1 MSEAA
6 TPELEGLGEQ
16 HFSFYPAIVNIEH
29 NEWILRRATWSEI
42 LISNAKTGLE
52 LWVPR
57 RYVGEVSSV
66 DEPIVI
72 VGLNKEL
79 EFKAGAVWPR
89 HRRLIS
95 MPRAGGPFLPSG
107 GTPEDRP
114 PVSGGRPA
122 PGPEAKVGRLIGGV
136 LLLGVALIVLVV
148 AITQRP
154 VTYKG
159 IEQLSL
165 QLTGEDDYHSIVR
178 KLGMPSEDHWRPET
192 GELKYRAL
200 RFKDHSY
207 TLILMG
213 VERDGARYIGAM
225 DKDWKP
231 VHSVRVSTGDT
242 TLAMLRRLPKF

>member
-1 MSEAA
+1 MSEPA
-6 TPELEGLGEQ
+6 TLELEGLGER
-16 HFSFYPAIVNIEH
+16 HFSFYPAIVNVEH
-29 NEWILRRATWSEI
+29 NEWILRRASWSEI

-52 LWVPR
+52 LWIPR
-57 RYVGEVSSV
+57 RFVGEVSSV
-66 DEPIVI
+66 DEPVVI

-95 MPRAGGPFLPSG
+95 MPRAGSPFVSSG
-107 GTPEDRP
+107 AKPEDRP
-114 PVSGGRPA
+114 HISGGRPA
-122 PGPEAKVGRLIGGV
+122 AGPEAKVSRLIGGV
-136 LLLGVALIVLVV
+136 LLVGVALIVMVV
-148 AITQRP
+148 AVTQRP

-178 KLGMPSEDHWRPET
+178 KLGTPSEDHWRPEA
-192 GELKYRAL
+192 GELQYRAL
-200 RFKDHSY
+200 RFKGHTY

-213 VERDGARYIGAM
+213 VDRASARYIGAM

-231 VHSVRVSTGDT
+231 VHSTRDT
-242 TLAMLRRLPKF
+242 NLALLRRLPKF